1 VDAIR
6 AFPSGCP
13 LLCRRA
19 CGSGRRDG
27 GTCVRGDA
35 LVGWLKNTGL
45 LRMHGDVCVLLI
57 ASYIHERPLRAG
69 SALLP
74 GVEPGRVRPVA
85 GKSVRYRADDGCLR
99 VEDVGDAALMD
110 STYVFASLD
119 VLGPAGLASLKAAM
133 TAVNKDYGYRNDDDS
148 LAGLPRFRVTW
159 TLDEAAEFDDDLS
172 MAEPVS
178 LALMRDGSLLVELD
192 WAFGPAPRTE
202 ADTWPEGAALLDNW
216 LQSRGGRLISLSP
229 GSGGFRWYW
238 TTRFS
243 VPVRGRTVADV
254 HAIGTDAI
262 SLLESH
268 GEGVA
273 TIESLT
279 ALLQAGHAGALVGM
293 NESQLLEAK
302 RHLHLEDDKAR
313 LELAKDVSA
322 IANSSGGGL
331 LVVGLATRRES
342 GRDVVTGV
350 HPFPD
355 TGQVRRVRAVL
366 DRLVYPPIE
375 GLDVSMVPA
384 GLSHLP
390 EDYLLLITVPP
401 QPREMRPFLV
411 TGVVLNDRVRGSY
424 IGLFERRGEDVVA
437 SSPAS
442 IHAGLSVGLALM
454 RGQFN
459 VTEVLGA
466 PPAQPGSQAG
476 GG

>member
-1 VDAIR
+1 
-6 AFPSGCP
+6 
-13 LLCRRA
+13 
-19 CGSGRRDG
+19 
-27 GTCVRGDA
+27 
-35 LVGWLKNTGL
+35 
-45 LRMHGDVCVLLI
+45 
-57 ASYIHERPLRAG
+57 
-69 SALLP
+69 
-74 GVEPGRVRPVA
+74 VA
-85 GKSVRYRADDGCLR
+85 GKGVRYRADDDCLR
-99 VEDVGDAALMD
+99 VEGVGDASLMD
-110 STYVFASLD
+110 ETYVFASLD

-133 TAVNKDYGYRNDDDS
+133 TSVWKDYEYGNEHDP
-148 LAGLPRFRVTW
+148 LADLPRFMVTW
-159 TLDEAAEFDDDLS
+159 TLDSPAEFDDDLS
-172 MAEPVS
+172 MPEPVS
-178 LALMRDGSLLVELD
+178 LALMRDGSLLVQLD

-202 ADTWPEGAALLDNW
+202 ADTWPEGAALLDSW
-216 LQSRGGRLISLSP
+216 LQSRGGRLVSLSP
-229 GSGGFRWYW
+229 GDTGFRWYW

-254 HAIGTDAI
+254 QAIGTDAI

-279 ALLQAGHAGALVGM
+279 ALLQAGHAGALVGLY
-293 NESQLLEAK
+293 ESQLLEAK
-302 RHLHLEDDKAR
+302 RHLHLEDEKAR

-350 HPFPD
+350 HPFTD

-384 GLSHLP
+384 GSSHPP
-390 EDYLLLITVPP
+390 EEHLLLITVPP

-411 TGVVLNDRVRGSY
+411 TGVVVDNTIKGSY

-454 RGQFN
+454 RGHTN
-459 VTEVLGA
+459 ITEASGT
-466 PPAQPGSQAG
+466 PPA
-476 GG
+476 